1 MGVSSDDIGALGSDS
16 GEVHPQTRASEGKWW
31 FTAALRSAGPLRT
44 KKRVGPQH
52 LSGASDGVRKEMM
65 TSHLITTQM
74 DAIDPAVPA
83 PVTNVAEYGFEG
95 RFEDWAEDA
104 RYYEYSKAANPI
116 GSGHTSTVPITAFSR
131 DVYLDGPTR
140 IIPLDLSN
148 ELGIED
154 GPATSP
160 ALVANFVRIRGGE
173 QIATSPNAT
182 SQLYYVISG
191 RGFSAVNGGLVRWEK
206 GDFLTLPAASHA
218 TFYAD
223 SGSDAALYWV
233 HDEPLL
239 RHLGAEATEPRF
251 RATKFR
257 RADAVA
263 RLDEIAARPGANDK
277 SRVSVLLANAAE
289 EQTLTITHVLWAM
302 FGLLPPDQEQR
313 PHRHQSVAL
322 DLILD
327 AQPGCYTLLG
337 TRLNERGDIINPT
350 RVDWEAG
357 GAFVTPPG
365 LWHAHFN
372 ESGAPAHLIPI
383 QDAGLQTYLRSLDIR
398 FSDRR

>member
-1 MGVSSDDIGALGSDS
+1 MTIDLSATDIG
-16 GEVHPQTRASEGKWW
+16 QR
-31 FTAALRSAGPLRT
+31 
-44 KKRVGPQH
+44 
-52 LSGASDGVRKEMM
+52 DG
-65 TSHLITTQM
+65 L
-74 DAIDPAVPA
+74 DPADPA

-95 RFEDWAEDA
+95 RFEDWADDA
-104 RYYEYSKAANPI
+104 RYFEYSKAANPI
-116 GSGHTSTVPITAFSR
+116 GSGHTSTVPIRAFGR
-131 DVYLDGPTR
+131 DLYLDGPTR
-140 IIPLDLSN
+140 IVPLDLSH
-148 ELGIED
+148 ELGIKE

-160 ALVANFVRIRGGE
+160 ALVANFVHIRAGE

-191 RGFSAVNGGLVRWEK
+191 AGFSAVNGRLVRWEE
-206 GDFLTLPAASHA
+206 GDFLILPAASRA
-218 TFYAD
+218 TFYAG

-239 RHLGAEATEPRF
+239 RHLGADATRPRF
-251 RATKFR
+251 RATKFQ

-263 RLDEIAARPGANDK
+263 RLDEIASRPGANDK

-302 FGLLPPDQEQR
+302 LGLLPPNQEQR

-337 TRLNERGDIINPT
+337 TRLDERGDIVNPT